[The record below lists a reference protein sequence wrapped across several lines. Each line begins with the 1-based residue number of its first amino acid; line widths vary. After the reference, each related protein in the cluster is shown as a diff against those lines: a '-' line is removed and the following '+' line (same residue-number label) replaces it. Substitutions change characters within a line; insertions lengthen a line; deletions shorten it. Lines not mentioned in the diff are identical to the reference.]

1 MNSTSTI
8 SGNETVVRILHR
20 DWIVDDEL
28 QISAFSLRQNETY
41 ISVNRPIIE
50 SFNDDISDFLSKHTE
65 YLISDEPKAYKR
77 AAMNVEE
84 LRSINV
90 LLGQNNLDVAVEVEP
105 RDSHYK
111 SHSGIF
117 TRLSGENIKGG
128 QQKDVLIDEE
138 TTLPISAIYQK
149 VQHKLLSIA
158 TLEQH
163 IIEEL

>member
-50 SFNDDISDFLSKHTE
+50 SFDDDISDFLSKHTE
-65 YLISDEPKAYKR
+65 YLISDKPKTYKH

-84 LRSINV
+84 LRSIKV
-90 LLGQNNLDVAVEVEP
+90 LLGQNSLDVSVEVEP

-111 SHSGIF
+111 SHAGIF

-128 QQKDVLIDEE
+128 QQKDVPIVDEI
-138 TTLPISAIYQK
+138 TLPISAIYQK
-149 VQHKLLSIA
+149 VQYKLLSIA

-163 IIEEL
+163 NIVEL